1 MSDTPRCTPSTQ
13 HCDRHVHLH
22 LSWVPGAWEQ
32 LATALMRRLSTHRN
46 RDAGR
51 VSDVSVRFFS
61 SSCCECA
68 LPAMGQLFVFDGES
82 VFLVKPHVSFS
93 MYSDFTYLQE
103 WSSREFYQPSLRNTE
118 GFWWPPANPHKKLAG
133 TVCHHLGIPWSVGK
147 EMETVF

>member
-1 MSDTPRCTPSTQ
+1 MGGSGLP
-13 HCDRHVHLH
+13 LH
-22 LSWVPGAWEQ
+22 LCVDCPHTATGM
-32 LATALMRRLSTHRN
+32 LAELVMW
-46 RDAGR
+46 
-51 VSDVSVRFFS
+51 SVRFFS

-118 GFWWPPANPHKKLAG
+118 GF
-133 TVCHHLGIPWSVGK
+133 
-147 EMETVF
+147 